1 MDPMAPLA
9 PMLDNVSV
17 KIESKDNH
25 VIIAKMA
32 STTFLIVYLANV
44 MKMVAY
50 TIFVIRSMGT
60 VNAWLI

>member
-17 KIESKDNH
+17 KIKSKDNH

>member
-17 KIESKDNH
+17 KIELKDNH

>member
-60 VNAWLI
+60 VNA